1 MAQAMRA
8 FEIHLNGK
16 KLCLAGLRKGI
27 VAVNL
32 KWVARA
38 KRTDEIGGISVSG
51 LIEETNQH
59 ITWSMQQLDV
69 GDELR
74 IKLVEK
80 SAVDKP
86 RKVKRKAQ
94 G

>member
-1 MAQAMRA
+1 VAHSVRA
-8 FEIHLNGK
+8 FDVHLNGK
-16 KLCLAGLRKGI
+16 KLCVAGMRKGI

-32 KWVARA
+32 KWVARPR
-38 KRTDEIGGISVSG
+38 RTDEIGGVSVGG
-51 LIEETNQH
+51 LIHETNQH
-59 ITWSMQQLDV
+59 VTWSTKQLHV

-86 RKVKRKAQ
+86 RKVKRQAQ